1 MTRSVGHLPINSS
14 SELRHR
20 PTTASPDSGLQG
32 AQLVQVPQLSRGCT
46 SEYSPCG
53 VCALRG
59 THRHAAPGRAVW
71 GWQETAF
78 CWITHMPSGEI
89 ADCFSTPFLLMF
101 YMETPYLA
109 KGRKEESCTGTRARS
124 VGQDRF
130 LKRPFP
136 PSLKKWLPQFGLCFV
151 ANTDWT
157 CLWGFV
163 PCSSCYS
170 CYRVRVISGKEA
182 SVGFWSPRNLG

>member
-130 LKRPFP
+130 FKAPIPTLP
-136 PSLKKWLPQFGLCFV
+136 KKVTSSIWFMFCSQHWLDLPL
-151 ANTDWT
+151 
-157 CLWGFV
+157 GFCTV
-163 PCSSCYS
+163 QLLLQLLQSQGY
-170 CYRVRVISGKEA
+170 I
-182 SVGFWSPRNLG
+182 W

>member
-59 THRHAAPGRAVW
+59 THRHAAPGGGSPRLARDCILLNHPHALWRDSRLLFYSFPADVLHGDPLISPKAGRRRAAPV
-71 GWQETAF
+71 Q
-78 CWITHMPSGEI
+78 
-89 ADCFSTPFLLMF
+89 
-101 YMETPYLA
+101 
-109 KGRKEESCTGTRARS
+109 
-124 VGQDRF
+124 GQDLLVKIDF
-130 LKRPFP
+130 
-136 PSLKKWLPQFGLCFV
+136 
-151 ANTDWT
+151 
-157 CLWGFV
+157 
-163 PCSSCYS
+163 
-170 CYRVRVISGKEA
+170 
-182 SVGFWSPRNLG
+182 